1 MGMDDQFMKKYK
13 LWWILLGIGLLVITA
28 LLVSKSRHI
37 TYDIYEPIT
46 ASPFDCGGDMRFA
59 VIGDFGDAGQ
69 PEADVAN
76 LIDTWEVDLIVTTG
90 DNNYPNGKAKTID
103 HNIGQYFAEY
113 IHPYK
118 GEYGPGGTQNRFF
131 PVLGNHDW
139 REESLQPHYDY
150 FTLPGNERYYDFEWG
165 PVHFFMLD
173 SDPNE
178 PDGRTQDSMQA
189 AWFEKQIGSA
199 SAPWKLV
206 VMHHPP
212 YSSDSH
218 HGSDQEMQWPF
229 AELGIDAV
237 FTSHAHLYEK
247 LEYDGIPYFING
259 LGGRW
264 KALPAIHHFGA
275 PLEGSQ
281 VRYNVDYGAQLVT
294 VDEDCINISYFTRTG
309 ELIDSITLRK

>member
-1 MGMDDQFMKKYK
+1 MNKTRH
-13 LWWILLGIGLLVITA
+13 WWILLIIALVGIVAVLLRKA
-28 LLVSKSRHI
+28 RHN
-37 TYDIYEPIT
+37 TYQVDQPIT
-46 ASPFDCGGDMRFA
+46 AAPSDCRSDLRFA

-69 PEADVAN
+69 PEADVAA
-76 LIDTWEVDLIVTTG
+76 LIHGWEVDLIVTTG
-90 DNNYPNGKAKTID
+90 DNNYTYGKARTID
-103 HNIGQYFAEY
+103 RNIGQYFADY
-113 IHPYK
+113 IYPYK
-118 GEYGPGGTQNRFF
+118 GDYGPGGTENRFF

-150 FTLPGNERYYDFEWG
+150 FTLPGNERYYDFDWG

-173 SDPNE
+173 SDPHE
-178 PDGRTQDSMQA
+178 PDGRTKDSVQA

-206 VMHHPP
+206 FLHHPP

-218 HGSDQEMQWPF
+218 HGSDLEMQWPF
-229 AELGIDAV
+229 AELGVDAV
-237 FTSHAHLYEK
+237 FAGHAHLYERVDH
-247 LEYDGIPYFING
+247 EGIPYYING

-294 VDEDCINISYFTRTG
+294 VDQTCLNISFYSRDG
-309 ELIDSITLRK
+309 ELIDSYTVMK